1 MSKLASAGFT
11 GKGQTIVIFAFD
23 GFDQADL
30 DSFATLYKLPR
41 FTPTLVG
48 GQPAEP
54 RGETTMDLEVA
65 HAIAPDAQKVVINAR
80 PTVEGDGG
88 VYEKIAQMLESADQ
102 QFPGAV
108 WSFSIGWGCD
118 KLITAADLAPVRSA
132 LADAHANGTT
142 AFNASGDL
150 AGLECKGG
158 QDWSSPPSDA
168 DIGLDSV
175 ASLPEMTDVGGTTLS
190 TDAAGVWQSEQAW
203 FDVPLSLGSGGGVS
217 ALFDRPPW
225 QRAVLPN
232 QDPGRRLTPDVSAVA
247 DQFTGVKIVF
257 NGKQLVGGGT
267 SQSAPIW
274 AGLAAVMNQYLVA
287 NGGRRLGDFNP
298 LLYTGR
304 RGLPAARLPR
314 RDPRRQRGRRR
325 GARLRPGHRPRHP
338 RRRQPRPQHPHPAEG
353 DRVTHRPDEDA
364 PATMECRVCQT
375 DVPAGEFCGLCGD
388 YLTEQRGNGPSW
400 LRLRAYGADPGEHL
414 LAAVVGQLA
423 VPAAAAP
430 VPTTVP
436 VGACRRAARA
446 GHVRDPADARGV
458 DHGGVARPSAVVPDV
473 HAGDRRL
480 PRCAQAHTAS
490 HHGVGHR
497 ARRRLGAADR
507 CGRRALVRRAAGHRD
522 RGGPDSCERGS
533 ASRSASMILMLVP
546 VGGGAPAA
554 AADARVHGRL
564 HDRRARCARLH
575 RGGDH

>member
-30 DSFATLYKLPR
+30 DSFATLYNLPR

-65 HAIAPDAQKVVINAR
+65 HAIAPDAKKVVINAR

-88 VYEKIAQMLESADQ
+88 VYEKIAQMLESADE

-132 LADAHANGTT
+132 LADAHTNGTT

-217 ALFDRPPW
+217 SLFDRPPW

-232 QDPGRRLTPDVSAVA
+232 RTRDAGSPP
-247 DQFTGVKIVF
+247 
-257 NGKQLVGGGT
+257 T
-267 SQSAPIW
+267 SPPWPTSS
-274 AGLAAVMNQYLVA
+274 
-287 NGGRRLGDFNP
+287 
-298 LLYTGR
+298 
-304 RGLPAARLPR
+304 PASRSCSTAS
-314 RDPRRQRGRRR
+314 
-325 GARLRPGHRPRHP
+325 
-338 RRRQPRPQHPHPAEG
+338 
-353 DRVTHRPDEDA
+353 
-364 PATMECRVCQT
+364 
-375 DVPAGEFCGLCGD
+375 
-388 YLTEQRGNGPSW
+388 SW
-400 LRLRAYGADPGEHL
+400 S
-414 LAAVVGQLA
+414 
-423 VPAAAAP
+423 AAAP
-430 VPTTVP
+430 
-436 VGACRRAARA
+436 
-446 GHVRDPADARGV
+446 
-458 DHGGVARPSAVVPDV
+458 PS
-473 HAGDRRL
+473 
-480 PRCAQAHTAS
+480 
-490 HHGVGHR
+490 
-497 ARRRLGAADR
+497 RRRS
-507 CGRRALVRRAAGHRD
+507 
-522 RGGPDSCERGS
+522 GPEWPR
-533 ASRSASMILMLVP
+533 
-546 VGGGAPAA
+546 
-554 AADARVHGRL
+554 
-564 HDRRARCARLH
+564 
-575 RGGDH
+575 